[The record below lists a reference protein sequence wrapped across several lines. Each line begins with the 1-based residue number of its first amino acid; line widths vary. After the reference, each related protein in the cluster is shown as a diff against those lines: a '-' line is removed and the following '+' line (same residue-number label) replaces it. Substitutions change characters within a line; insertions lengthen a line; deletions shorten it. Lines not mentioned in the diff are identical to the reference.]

1 MKKSALTYLVLL
13 LLSSCI
19 YPFSVEKG
27 DAEFSDIVVSGDILI
42 GEQSRIQLGYV
53 FPVGTFPTE
62 MRRDFPTGSLT
73 IENEDG
79 GRWRGEY
86 QSRGLYVF
94 DTSDAPTEGRYRLHI
109 IINDGA
115 EYVSEWMGVHQAPA
129 IHNLNADCDGEYV
142 NISMDLEGADSLW
155 NFRWDYNQT
164 WEYHADYYP
173 DLMFVPG
180 LPEKDRE
187 NPEKIYRLPTP
198 EEDYYYCWTSAPSVE
213 PGLASAEGQS
223 INSVKNARVLSI
235 SCTDMRISTLYC
247 IDVTA
252 SGISAGGRAYLQH
265 MHDISNETG
274 SLFSPTPSE
283 MTGNIRCISDP
294 TLQAIGYIDAVCRTT
309 ARLFIG
315 PEYYHMA
322 YDPEQWLFYPEPDED
337 GMYNFDHFFGYASPV
352 SCPDTPTKTNVKW
365 GPKRCVDCRELKGSK
380 NKPDWWP
387 NDHK

>member
-1 MKKSALTYLVLL
+1 MKKSALTYLFLL
-13 LLSSCI
+13 LLTGCI

-42 GEQSRIQLGYV
+42 GEQSRIKLEYV
-53 FPVGTFPTE
+53 YPVGTFPTE
-62 MRRDFPTGSLT
+62 MLKDFPEGTLT
-73 IENEDG
+73 IENDG
-79 GRWRGEY
+79 GATWKGKY
-86 QSRGLYVF
+86 QSKGLYTF
-94 DTSDAPTEGRYRLHI
+94 ETADAPASGRYRLHI
-109 IINDGA
+109 LSGGA
-115 EYVSEWMGVHQAPA
+115 EYASDWMGVKQSPS
-129 IHNLNADCDGEYV
+129 IHKLRADCDGNYV
-142 NISMDLEGADSLW
+142 HISMDLDGADSLW
-155 NFRWDYNQT
+155 NFRWDYDQT

-173 DLMFVPG
+173 DLMFIPG
-180 LPEKDRE
+180 LPERDRE
-187 NPEKIYRLPTP
+187 NPQKIYRLPTP

-322 YDPEQWLFYPEPDED
+322 YDPAQWLFYPEPDED

-380 NKPDWWP
+380 DKPDWWP

>member
-79 GRWRGEY
+79 GRWRGDY

-94 DTSDAPTEGRYRLHI
+94 DTSDAPAEGRYRLHI

-129 IHNLNADCDGEYV
+129 IHNLKADCDGEYV

-223 INSVKNARVLSI
+223 INSDFSGRKGVSAAHARHFQRNRIAVLSHAKRDDRQHPLHLRPI
-235 SCTDMRISTLYC
+235 
-247 IDVTA
+247 A
-252 SGISAGGRAYLQH
+252 SGYRLHRRRLPDHRAPFHRPGVLPYGLRPRTMALLPRTRRGR
-265 MHDISNETG
+265 
-274 SLFSPTPSE
+274 
-283 MTGNIRCISDP
+283 
-294 TLQAIGYIDAVCRTT
+294 
-309 ARLFIG
+309 
-315 PEYYHMA
+315 
-322 YDPEQWLFYPEPDED
+322 
-337 GMYNFDHFFGYASPV
+337 
-352 SCPDTPTKTNVKW
+352 NV
-365 GPKRCVDCRELKGSK
+365 
-380 NKPDWWP
+380 
-387 NDHK
+387 